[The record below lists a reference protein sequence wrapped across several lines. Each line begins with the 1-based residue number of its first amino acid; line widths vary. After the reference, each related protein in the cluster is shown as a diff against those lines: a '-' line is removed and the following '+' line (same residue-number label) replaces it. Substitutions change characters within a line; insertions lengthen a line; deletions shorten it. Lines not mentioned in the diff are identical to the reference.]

1 MGHVLTWLIQREACR
16 SRFIA
21 GVHREFRLRNRA
33 AFDRGEAIASA
44 GSDREHRR
52 PIAEKSSTR
61 AKQHYRQQEV
71 PCISRHFRTL
81 SFRDTSHPERDCIR
95 ATAARAAVRIPPP
108 KACCKQMC
116 CCYTRRTATTSYDNC
131 AARRATSRACVVVET
146 LPTLLRVSALRSS
159 RHVLTFPARVSGV
172 VLNWYLITLAVR
184 KNTPGVRP
192 AGVRDLYVA
201 VMPDC
206 LAPHYS

>member
-1 MGHVLTWLIQREACR
+1 MRQVLTWLIQGEACR

-52 PIAEKSSTR
+52 PIGEKGSTR
-61 AKQHYRQQEV
+61 AKEHYRQQEV

-116 CCYTRRTATTSYDNC
+116 WAGGPAFRVLASRSGTVGAPSLRSLQGRVRCCRYHRICYAQRTASH
-131 AARRATSRACVVVET
+131 
-146 LPTLLRVSALRSS
+146 LRRSS
-159 RHVLTFPARVSGV
+159 PALYHAAPLKGLPYLSRFSKGGYHGPNV
-172 VLNWYLITLAVR
+172 VAYRIYLD
-184 KNTPGVRP
+184 K
-192 AGVRDLYVA
+192 
-201 VMPDC
+201 
-206 LAPHYS
+206 S